1 MKEYIWSLTVDGEEK
16 DWKCVVYDEDIATF
30 EDDAETHHLPI
41 ETKAKNVVQIDEA
54 ISVYGKKVHFQLENN
69 TPYIKIGGKWTM
81 SDTTMAE
88 RQVKMEQ
95 IQNTTTIVQIVM
107 GLLMCAISLA
117 VYFTN
122 GDFGRWWFM
131 IIVGTVMI
139 AMGIMSRVTARQEK
153 KEAAKKAAENA
164 EG

>member
-30 EDDAETHHLPI
+30 EDDAETHRLPI

-88 RQVKMEQ
+88 RQAKMEQ

-122 GDFGRWWFM
+122 GDASM
-131 IIVGTVMI
+131 ASALPSPTN
-139 AMGIMSRVTARQEK
+139 SLHTALQVFSTDKSQGSSMVEK
-153 KEAAKKAAENA
+153 Q
-164 EG
+164 